1 MIKRRSCSMFITG
14 AILGSTPRAATNAP
28 LLSIKTAN
36 TYVVVFYML
45 GSLLT
50 VCRTVLELITVN

>member
-28 LLSIKTAN
+28 LLSIETAN
-36 TYVVVFYML
+36 TYVAVILYAW
-45 GSLLT
+45 
-50 VCRTVLELITVN
+50 